1 MNGLI
6 EVLLLGFL
14 LCSFMLA
21 GSSRLMHCIKLVATQ
36 GLLLGILPLAVAKV
50 DGGSLG
56 GEALFVAFI
65 NVAVKGAA
73 LPYMLQKAM
82 QKADVRRELEPL
94 LGYAASGLVALI
106 LIAVSFWFAQQL
118 NYSEQ
123 VVSRLAAPVAFSGIL
138 IGLFLI
144 VARRKALTQVIGF
157 LCFENSIAL
166 FGAGMMLHYGALI
179 ELGILLDVFVMVFVM
194 GIAVFQIK
202 QEFQHINADL
212 LNTLKDKPRK

>member
-6 EVLLLGFL
+6 EILLLSFLLCGFL
-14 LCSFMLA
+14 LA
-21 GSSRLMHCIKLVATQ
+21 NSSRLMYCIKLVAVQ
-36 GLLLGILPLAVAKV
+36 GFLLGFLPLAVAKV
-50 DGGSLG
+50 EGGSLDW
-56 GEALFVAFI
+56 EVLLLAMI
-65 NVAVKGAA
+65 NIAVKGAV

-82 QKADVRRELEPL
+82 LKAGVRREMEPL
-94 LGYAASGLVALI
+94 LGYAASGLVALS
-106 LIAVSFWFAQQL
+106 LIALSFWFAQQL
-118 NYSEQ
+118 EYSEQ

-166 FGAGMMLHYGALI
+166 FGAGMMLQYGALI

-212 LNTLKDKPRK
+212 LNALKERPGK